1 MPQVYSPGF
10 DGMTTAMDYNF
21 WVKFN
26 GGQEEPETA
35 PELREIVK
43 STYDYMYDQAYNG
56 NRAPI
61 LIANHFNKW
70 NGDSFNPPAM
80 DFMKEKCG
88 QPDTYCATYQD
99 VIAWM
104 ELQDPGGAGGA
115 AGAGARRRQS
125 RLTVWTK
132 TTARSL
138 RKLNVN
144 RLQFR
149 PTSQLGGGATLIT
162 TLPIFWPVST

>member
-10 DGMTTAMDYNF
+10 DSMTTAMDYNF
-21 WVKFN
+21 WAKFN
-26 GGQEEPETA
+26 DGKEEPDTA
-35 PELREIVK
+35 PELRDIVK
-43 STYDYMYDQAYNG
+43 KTYDYMYDQAYNG
-56 NRAPI
+56 NRAPM

-104 ELQDPGGAGGA
+104 ELQDPDVLAAA
-115 AGAGARRRQS
+115 AGAGAGGRDRPVAPDQSEHGPRHRVVSGAAAAPRADGHRFADPPCSARMQLRLARR
-125 RLTVWTK
+125 
-132 TTARSL
+132 
-138 RKLNVN
+138 
-144 RLQFR
+144 
-149 PTSQLGGGATLIT
+149 
-162 TLPIFWPVST
+162 

>member
-1 MPQVYSPGF
+1 
-10 DGMTTAMDYNF
+10 MTTAMDYNF

-35 PELREIVK
+35 PELRDIVK
-43 STYDYMYDQAYNG
+43 STYDFMYDQAYNG

-104 ELQDPGGAGGA
+104 ELQDPGGARRA
-115 AGAGARRRQS
+115 AGAGPGGRRA
-125 RLTVWTK
+125 RLT
-132 TTARSL
+132 R
-138 RKLNVN
+138 RE
-144 RLQFR
+144 RLSG
-149 PTSQLGGGATLIT
+149 PK
-162 TLPIFWPVST
+162 PPPDP

>member
-1 MPQVYSPGF
+1 MC
-10 DGMTTAMDYNF
+10 
-21 WVKFN
+21 
-26 GGQEEPETA
+26 
-35 PELREIVK
+35 
-43 STYDYMYDQAYNG
+43 DQAYNG

-104 ELQDPGGAGGA
+104 ELQDPEVLAAAAGPGAGRRHRALIRASASTSGPRLDCDAGA
-115 AGAGARRRQS
+115 AS
-125 RLTVWTK
+125 RFIALAV
-132 TTARSL
+132 TARTRAHS
-138 RKLNVN
+138 
-144 RLQFR
+144 
-149 PTSQLGGGATLIT
+149 A
-162 TLPIFWPVST
+162 